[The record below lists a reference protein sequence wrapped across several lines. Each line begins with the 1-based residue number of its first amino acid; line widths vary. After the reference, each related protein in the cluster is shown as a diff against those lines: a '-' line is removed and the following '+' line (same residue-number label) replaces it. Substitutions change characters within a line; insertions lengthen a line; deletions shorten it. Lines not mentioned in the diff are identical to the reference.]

1 MQIATATAP
10 KNPALLKLTRLA
22 ALTLAVA
29 CLLAATHYAG
39 TVLETARSDTPST
52 EYVYLPDA
60 RFLRIASL
68 GHSAAVADILWF
80 RTISYFGGHY
90 RTDRSYPW
98 LTKMCD
104 LVTDLDPQAFAVYR
118 FAGVILPWEANRPD
132 DGIALLEKGLLQF
145 PDSWDLHWLLGFN
158 YYFFKDDLQKAS
170 SHLTRASQLP
180 GAHPVVARLAA
191 IIYAQTESPAA
202 AASFLQQLAET
213 LPDEATRRIVGQRV
227 GELQLANDI
236 DALTNALAQYRERT
250 GAAATSLDDLVTA
263 GIVSEIPHEPFG
275 GRYVLDPKDGTVHN
289 TSHNSPLRLY
299 VSKAREEYR
308 KGNYVHW

>member
-1 MQIATATAP
+1 MQIVAASDSTSPLLARP
-10 KNPALLKLTRLA
+10 FRFVAL
-22 ALTLAVA
+22 ALGVSGLI
-29 CLLAATHYAG
+29 AATHYAG
-39 TVLETARSDTPST
+39 TVLDTSLSDTPST
-52 EYVYLPDA
+52 EYVYLPD
-60 RFLRIASL
+60 RHFLRIASL

-118 FAGVILPWEANRPD
+118 FAGIILPWEANRPD

-191 IIYAQTESPAA
+191 IIYAQTESPTA
-202 AASFLQQLAET
+202 AASLLHQLAET
-213 LPDEATRRIVGQRV
+213 LPDEATRRIVSQRI

-236 DALTNALAQYRERT
+236 DALTNALTQYRERT

-263 GIVSEIPHEPFG
+263 GVVSEIPHEPFG
-275 GRYVLDPKDGTVHN
+275 GRYVLDPKDGAVRN
-289 TSHNSPLRLY
+289 TSRNSPLRLY
-299 VSKAREEYR
+299 VSKAHEEYR